1 MGEVDVAENEGV
13 AVVSAGLAEK
23 LVAGLLALL
32 EVAGAGVAGYLTYV
46 HWFNKPI
53 ACGGLHTCRVVAESS
68 YAWIGGVPVAFLGLL
83 GYLAI
88 LSVSLFWLATGDRFE
103 NRPLL
108 LIWGMSLAGFAYSV
122 YLTYVELFVIDA
134 VCIWCASSAIIMT
147 ALFLISTAALLTL
160 GRESEFVED

>member
-1 MGEVDVAENEGV
+1 MTGEVDVAGDEG
-13 AVVSAGLAEK
+13 AVLAAGLGEK

-32 EVAGAGVAGYLTYV
+32 AVAGAGVAGYLTYV

-53 ACGGLHTCRVVAESS
+53 ACAGFYTCETVAQSS
-68 YAWIGGVPVAFLGLL
+68 YAWIGGVPVAFIGLL

-88 LSVSLFWLATGDRFE
+88 LAVALLWLATGNRFQG
-103 NRPLL
+103 RPLL
-108 LIWGMSLAGFAYSV
+108 LVWGMSLAGVAYSA

-147 ALFLISTAALLTL
+147 AVFVVSSAALAIL
-160 GRESEFVED
+160 GRENEFVED